1 MSKAQRSRFKFI
13 RNLSDNIEKTSLNQ
27 PAKIKKPSL
36 QQKNKKT
43 KKQKTSKFKLP
54 KFKLPKFKLPKFKL
68 PKFKLP
74 KFPKLQFKTKF
85 IFTSIILISFIPF
98 YFFILKDLP
107 SPSRL
112 TSGEFPVSTKIFD
125 RNGQLLYEIYA
136 DYNRTPIKL
145 ETLPEHI
152 KQATIAIE
160 DKNFYKHHGLAW
172 EGITRAFI
180 NIVFKKNLQGG
191 STITQQLI
199 KTTLLTSERTLQ
211 RKIREAL
218 LAFFTEIRYSKN
230 EILEMYLNHVP
241 YGGTAYGIEQAAKL
255 YFNKPSKDL
264 NLAEASILAG
274 LPQAPTRYSPFGP
287 NPEAAKNRQQQTL
300 NRMIEDKYINSE
312 QAQTAFN
319 QTLKFAPQTINIKAP
334 HFVLYVKKLL
344 VEKYGQQTVEKG
356 GLRVITSLDY
366 NLQQYAE
373 ATIATETAKLKRMK
387 VSNAAALITKPR
399 TGEILAMVGSKDYFD
414 IEIDGNVNI
423 TTSLRQPGSS
433 IKPINY
439 ATGLIKGFNPA
450 TMFLDVPVCFN
461 VPGQPSYCPRNY
473 DNKFHGP
480 TQMRFALASSYNIP
494 AVKMLAANGLE
505 AMIATASAMGITT
518 FKDSSLYGLSLTL
531 GGGEVKMVDM
541 AVAFGVFA
549 NAGLKINLTPIL
561 KIENYQGNILEEIDL
576 ANELPSGEKV
586 IPTEVAYLISHILL
600 DNSARAPAFGTH
612 SQLNIA
618 NHAVSVKT
626 GTTDDVRDNWTIGY
640 TPSYLT
646 VTWVGNNDNSPMNP
660 YLVSGVTGAA
670 PIWHNIMTKIL
681 ENQPDEW
688 PKKPENVVGLQ
699 VCNISG
705 LLPGDSGC
713 QTRYEYFIKDKQ
725 PTQTENIKKNVWIN
739 KDTNKPPQP
748 DQTENLELKEH
759 IVLSDP
765 VQQEYCL
772 TCQKD
777 TNDKGE
783 IHELPYIIT
792 QTENG
797 FFSKQQSP

>member
-1 MSKAQRSRFKFI
+1 MSKPQRSRFKFI
-13 RNLSDNIEKTSLNQ
+13 RNLSDKIETFSLNQ
-27 PAKIKKPSL
+27 KIKKP
-36 QQKNKKT
+36 N
-43 KKQKTSKFKLP
+43 LP
-54 KFKLPKFKLPKFKL
+54 KLHFPKFPKLHIPKL
-68 PKFKLP
+68 RT
-74 KFPKLQFKTKF
+74 PKLQFKTKF
-85 IFTSIILISFIPF
+85 IFTSIILISFISF

-107 SPSRL
+107 SPSKL

-125 RNGQLLYEIYA
+125 RSGQLLYEIYA

-160 DKNFYKHHGLAW
+160 DKNFYKHHGIAW

-191 STITQQLI
+191 STITQQLV
-199 KTTLLTSERTLQ
+199 KTTLLTSERTLK

-218 LAFFTEIRYSKN
+218 LAFITEIRYSKN

-241 YGGTAYGIEQAAKL
+241 YGGTAYGIEQASKL
-255 YFNKPSKDL
+255 YFNKSAKDL

-300 NRMIEDKYINSE
+300 NRMIEDNYITSE
-312 QAQTAFN
+312 QAQTTFK
-319 QTLKFAPQTINIKAP
+319 QSLKFAPQTINIKAP
-334 HFVLYVKKLL
+334 HFVLYVKQLL

-356 GLRVITSLDY
+356 GLRVTTSLDY
-366 NLQQYAE
+366 NLQKYAE

-387 VSNAAALITKPR
+387 VSNAAALVTKPR
-399 TGEILAMVGSKDYFD
+399 TGEILTMVGSKDYFD
-414 IEIDGNVNI
+414 TEIDGNVNI
-423 TTSLRQPGSS
+423 TTSIRQPGSS

-461 VPGQPSYCPRNY
+461 VPGQPPYCPRNY

-549 NAGLKINLTPIL
+549 NAGLKIDLTPIL
-561 KIENYQGNILEEIDL
+561 KIEDYQGNILEEIDL
-576 ANELPSGEKV
+576 ANELPSGKKV
-586 IPTEVAYLISHILL
+586 IPAEVAYLISHILM
-600 DNSARAPAFGTH
+600 DNNARAPAFGTH

-618 NHAVSVKT
+618 NHTVSVKT

-646 VTWVGNNDNSPMNP
+646 ATWIGNNDNSPMNP

-681 ENQPDEW
+681 ENQPNEL

-713 QTRYEYFIKDKQ
+713 QTRYEYFIKGQQ
-725 PTQTENIKKNVWIN
+725 PAQTENIKKNIWIN
-739 KDTNKPPQP
+739 KDTNKPPLP
-748 DQTENLELKEH
+748 DQTDNLELKEH
-759 IVLSDP
+759 LVLSDP

-783 IHELPYIIT
+783 IHEPVYIIT